1 MPESVFIP
9 KPGGGSASAAF
20 RQAFT
25 NASLAA
31 GVLTVTHSLGVLTQ
45 QVTVSDENDEVIG
58 PDTVS
63 FSDLNSLTVDLST
76 FGVIA
81 GTWNVVVGG

>member
-1 MPESVFIP
+1 MPESIFVP
-9 KPGGGSASAAF
+9 KPGGGSSSSAF

-25 NASLAA
+25 NADLAV

-45 QVTVSDENDEVIG
+45 QVTVSDDSDEVIG
-58 PDTVS
+58 PDTVA
-63 FSDLNSLTVDLST
+63 FVDVNSLTVDLST

-81 GTWNVVVGG
+81 GTWNIVVGG